1 MNLEE
6 CIKDLDP
13 ELREKAHACGSEDE
27 LRSFLENEAI
37 PIPDEALSAVAGGAG
52 DDSKVGD
59 YCDRCPKCG
68 STDITTEILSPGL
81 LYYKC
86 NACGHR
92 WPAN

>member
-37 PIPDEALSAVAGGAG
+37 PIPDVARPPPRMS
-52 DDSKVGD
+52 SKA
-59 YCDRCPKCG
+59 PPP
-68 STDITTEILSPGL
+68 SPVRL
-81 LYYKC
+81 HK
-86 NACGHR
+86 ARPIDHA
-92 WPAN
+92 P

>member
-68 STDITTEILSPGL
+68 RRCP
-81 LYYKC
+81 
-86 NACGHR
+86 
-92 WPAN
+92 PAVAAGFPSSRTPAV